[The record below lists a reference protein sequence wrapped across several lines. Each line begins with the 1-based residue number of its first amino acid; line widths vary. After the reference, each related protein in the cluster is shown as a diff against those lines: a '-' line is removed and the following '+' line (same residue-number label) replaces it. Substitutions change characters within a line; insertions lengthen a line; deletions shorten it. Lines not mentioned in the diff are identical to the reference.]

1 MAGRQA
7 RADIAARK
15 AAENRELVKNVW
27 VGRKEIVCPD
37 LKKVTQAEVD
47 AYVNKRVW
55 EAAYTV
61 NGKGQGTTVSELHFH
76 ILLTKH

>member
-1 MAGRQA
+1 MSAKQTRV
-7 RADIAARK
+7 DLAAKK
-15 AAENRELVKNVW
+15 AAENREMVKNVW
-27 VGRKEIVCPD
+27 VGRKEIVCPG

-47 AYVNKRVW
+47 AYANKRVW

-61 NGKGQGTTVSELHFH
+61 KGKGQGTTVSELHFH